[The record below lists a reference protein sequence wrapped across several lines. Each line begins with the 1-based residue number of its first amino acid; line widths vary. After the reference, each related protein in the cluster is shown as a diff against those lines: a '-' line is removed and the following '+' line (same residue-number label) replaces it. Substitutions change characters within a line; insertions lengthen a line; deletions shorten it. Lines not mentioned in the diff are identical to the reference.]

1 MFHFNTDSQ
10 WNRLI
15 NLLPKD
21 DVRYVIADVHFNL
34 CDVPRTDIVF
44 VSWAPDMTSIK
55 RRMLMASSSSGL
67 KRTLDGIKVNVQAC
81 SYPDLEIRNVVE
93 RFKGSLD

>member
-1 MFHFNTDSQ
+1 M
-10 WNRLI
+10 
-15 NLLPKD
+15 LPND

-34 CDVPRTDIVF
+34 NGNPRTDIVF
-44 VSWAPDMTSIK
+44 ISWAPDTTSIK
-55 RRMLMASSSSGL
+55 RRMLLASSTSGL

-93 RFKGSLD
+93 KFKGSLN